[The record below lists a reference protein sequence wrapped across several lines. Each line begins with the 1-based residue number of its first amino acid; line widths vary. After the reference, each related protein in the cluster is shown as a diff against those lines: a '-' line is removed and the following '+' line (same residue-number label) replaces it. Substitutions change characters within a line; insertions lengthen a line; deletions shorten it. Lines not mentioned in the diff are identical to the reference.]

1 LLILEQKAAF
11 LFGKY
16 YFYVVKILYFLFNK
30 SIKTMKNPLLLLFL
44 LSALTAF
51 AQEGSV
57 KESLIVKSTILGRD
71 VKYSIY
77 LPSDY
82 EKSDRSYPVLYL
94 LHGSGDDETG
104 WIQFGEVD
112 KITDNSVKKGASAPM
127 IIAMP
132 DGALT
137 GFINSHDN
145 KVRYEDF
152 FIQEFIPFIEKTYR
166 IRAQKRYRAVAGLSM
181 GGYGALIMATK
192 HPELFAAAAPLSA
205 GVRTDQEV
213 IDMDNDYYERT
224 MAYRNGKGLK
234 GKDRLT
240 PHYYQNSI
248 LKIVETRDAEAIKT
262 VRFYLDCGDDDF
274 LIKGNMALH
283 ALMIDKKIPHEFRVR
298 DGGHTW
304 TYWRT
309 ALPEVLT
316 FISASF
322 HQ

>member
-1 LLILEQKAAF
+1 MKLQFVL
-11 LFGKY
+11 
-16 YFYVVKILYFLFNK
+16 LFN
-30 SIKTMKNPLLLLFL
+30 LLTF
-44 LSALTAF
+44 ALF

-57 KESLIVKSTILGRD
+57 KESLTIKSAILGRD

-82 EKSDRSYPVLYL
+82 EKSDRSYPILYL

-112 KITDNSVKKGASAPM
+112 KITDNSVRKGESAPM

-132 DGALT
+132 DGGLT
-137 GFINSHDN
+137 GYINNYDN

-166 IRAQKRYRAVAGLSM
+166 VRDQRRYRAVAGLSM

-192 HPELFAAAAPLSA
+192 HPDLFSAAAPLSA
-205 GVRTDQEV
+205 GVRTDLEV
-213 IDMDNDYYERT
+213 IEIDDAYYERT
-224 MAYRNGKGLK
+224 MGIRNGKGLK

-240 PHYYQNSI
+240 AHYYQNSV
-248 LKIVETRDAEAIKT
+248 LKIVETADAEALKN
-262 VRFYLDCGDDDF
+262 VRFYVDCGDDDF

-283 ALMIDKKIPHEFRVR
+283 AVMIDKKIPHEFRVR

-309 ALPEVLT
+309 GLPEVLK
-316 FISASF
+316 FISAGF